1 MIILPNAATAAI
13 SAPTK
18 KIFLTPC
25 SFHGMNNSMAQP
37 PGCRRRRVN
46 PAGEQAHTSTGPM
59 LVAVKSGLDQSG
71 IPTTV
76 DGSKNRSP
84 GPTACSANQ
93 PAVISTA

>member
-1 MIILPNAATAAI
+1 MLLSRYEQFDGSAAGLPPAA
-13 SAPTK
+13 
-18 KIFLTPC
+18 
-25 SFHGMNNSMAQP
+25 G
-37 PGCRRRRVN
+37 V
-46 PAGEQAHTSTGPM
+46 QAHTSTGPM

-93 PAVISTA
+93 PAAISTA